1 MKYLYLLILSV
12 FLVSCG
18 AKVEEKNVE
27 MDVDNITSEVI
38 SDINSELETLDNQDE
53 IIPVKNI
60 IKLDATYTNP
70 AWEVDM
76 VINYTLDD
84 KWVIETIDVN
94 ATTYDLTEF
103 NEEVKTQ
110 LVGKTL
116 EEAKNTEVAWGSLT
130 TEAFKKALK

>member
-1 MKYLYLLILSV
+1 MKYLYLLVLSV

-18 AKVEEKNVE
+18 AKAPEITTEVDVE
-27 MDVDNITSEVI
+27 NITNEVVSE
-38 SDINSELETLDNQDE
+38 INSELETIEDE
-53 IIPVKNI
+53 MVPVKDI
-60 IKLDATYTNP
+60 VKIDATYTNP

-76 VINYTLDD
+76 VINYTLSDTG
-84 KWVIETIDVN
+84 VIETIEVS

-103 NEEVKTQ
+103 NEEVKSQ
-110 LVGKTL
+110 LVWKTI

>member
-1 MKYLYLLILSV
+1 MKYLYLLVISV

-18 AKVEEKNVE
+18 AKAPETTTEVDVE
-27 MDVDNITSEVI
+27 NITNEVVSE
-38 SDINSELETLDNQDE
+38 INSELETIEDE
-53 IIPVKNI
+53 MVPVKDI
-60 IKLDATYTNP
+60 VKIDATYTNP

-76 VINYTLDD
+76 VINYTLSDTG
-84 KWVIETIDVN
+84 VIETIEVS

-103 NEEVKTQ
+103 NEEVKSQ
-110 LVGKTL
+110 LVWKTI